1 MLPIPMPYATLY
13 ERIPGFGALRVPA
26 RWAMLTHLALAL
38 LASFALVHVGQWLRS
53 MVNHRLALI
62 ISAVIG
68 TVALVE
74 YASFPLPL
82 ATIPIPKPVYAWLGA
97 QHDMRALLELPV
109 GPIPRGADLERIT
122 VDRKSV
128 V

>member
-1 MLPIPMPYATLY
+1 MLSLGVGIRLERGGEMLPIPMPYATLY

-68 TVALVE
+68 TVVTTYPFYPE
-74 YASFPLPL
+74 
-82 ATIPIPKPVYAWLGA
+82 
-97 QHDMRALLELPV
+97 
-109 GPIPRGADLERIT
+109 
-122 VDRKSV
+122 
-128 V
+128 